1 MRPDLIPETYR
12 CEACGFLKSFFPIEI
27 NKASRIDETAR
38 ETALKPLRTRSFQ
51 TILDD
56 IARDVP
62 PPASVLDVGSA
73 HGWFMEEAER
83 RGYSVTGIEPRFRD
97 RSARQGQRRARIFP
111 DAAPGRY
118 DLITFNDVFEHLPEP
133 AKMMRAVAER
143 LTPNGRA
150 IINLPVS
157 DGLIFRITRLAARLG
172 LCGPLERM
180 WQKGLPS
187 PHLSYFSPHTL
198 QRLAEA
204 NGLTLIRSKPASLDP
219 ASRIVAAHPCMIA
232 ACRKLRG
239 VVLYV
244 ASLGLF
250 TLARVG
256 PIRYSILH
264 IQASGHNRFD
274 LPEPATAPQPQPAF
288 ASAQYFRGGPLEHP
302 CFRGAESVPVP
313 HQTIPSPERIRP

>member
-1 MRPDLIPETYR
+1 MLLPIRSYPDVHCDVCRALMRPDLIPETYR

-56 IARDVP
+56 IARDAP

-83 RGYSVTGIEPRFRD
+83 RGYSVTGIELD
-97 RSARQGQRRARIFP
+97 SEIAARAKGNVVRGFFP
-111 DAAPGRY
+111 QAAPGHY
-118 DLITFNDVFEHLPEP
+118 DIITFNDVFEHLPDP

-204 NGLTLIRSKPASLDP
+204 NGLTLIRAMQLPSIQLRGLWQRIMYDRGM
-219 ASRIVAAHPCMIA
+219 SR
-232 ACRKLRG
+232 LRG

-256 PIRYSILH
+256 PSDI
-264 IQASGHNRFD
+264 
-274 LPEPATAPQPQPAF
+274 
-288 ASAQYFRGGPLEHP
+288 QYFIFKRQ
-302 CFRGAESVPVP
+302 ATTDS
-313 HQTIPSPERIRP
+313 SA